1 VATPN
6 TLRKPHI
13 VELLPRD
20 GLQTMVH
27 ESAWTPPTTAQKVEF
42 IRRAAAAG
50 VPEIEITGFVHP
62 KVIPQLADAEEV
74 ARQTAGISGVVLR
87 ALVPNLRGA
96 MRAFDA
102 GMRKVSCLV
111 VASETYQRKN
121 SNMSIEENKQD
132 IERIVGLARRDGH
145 AVDVGMGIC
154 FLCPYEGPVP
164 AQRILGLIDY
174 FVALGIDEISI
185 ADSIGHAGPAEV
197 AERVDLILQKHPHLK
212 LGLHLHDM
220 SGMAIAN
227 VYAGWQAGATSFEA
241 CTGGYGGGIAM
252 PVSVN
257 GMGNVPTEDVV
268 NLFHTIGAD
277 TGVDLAALRAAGEWF
292 AGVIGVPSRA
302 RVARNG
308 TYDDLLAIGRRL
320 LQEQAATSMK
330 ESA

>member
-1 VATPN
+1 
-6 TLRKPHI
+6 
-13 VELLPRD
+13 
-20 GLQTMVH
+20 M
-27 ESAWTPPTTAQKVEF
+27 
-42 IRRAAAAG
+42 
-50 VPEIEITGFVHP
+50 HP

-74 ARQTAGISGVVLR
+74 ARRTADLPGVTLR
-87 ALVPNLRGA
+87 ALVPNLKGA
-96 MRAFDA
+96 LRAFDS
-102 GMRKVSCLV
+102 GVRKLSCLI

-121 SNMSIEENKQD
+121 SNMSIEENKRD
-132 IERIVGLARRDGH
+132 IERIVQLAQREGLAI
-145 AVDVGMGIC
+145 DVGMGIC

-164 AQRILGLIDY
+164 TERILDLIDY
-174 FVALGIDEISI
+174 FVSLGIDEISI
-185 ADSIGHAGPAEV
+185 ADSIGHAGPRQV
-197 AERVDLILQKHPHLK
+197 SERVDAILQRHPELK

-308 TYDDLLAIGRRL
+308 TYDDLLAVGRRL
-320 LQEQAATSMK
+320 LQEQTATSMK
-330 ESA
+330 DSA